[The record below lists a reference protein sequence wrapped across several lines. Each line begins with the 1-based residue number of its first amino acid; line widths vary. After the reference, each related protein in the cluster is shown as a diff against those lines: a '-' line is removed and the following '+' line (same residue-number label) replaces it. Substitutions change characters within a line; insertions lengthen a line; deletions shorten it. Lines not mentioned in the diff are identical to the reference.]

1 MVFRTRACRPAGAA
15 LVRAAPAED
24 LAEDVGEGVLE
35 VPVRHDVDN
44 GVEGGVEVA
53 DPEEDRDDDVRTR
66 TVGVAA
72 DGHGQVPGVN
82 NTILLLLRLSQKS
95 YTLLQLGFK

>member
-1 MVFRTRACRPAGAA
+1 MVFRAGARRPAGAA

-44 GVEGGVEVA
+44 GVEGGVEVD
-53 DPEEDRDDDVRTR
+53 DPEEDRDDDVWTR

-72 DGHGQVPGVN
+72 YGHGQVPGVN
-82 NTILLLLRLSQKS
+82 NTILV
-95 YTLLQLGFK
+95 